1 MNKSCRI
8 AVLIPCY
15 NEEAAIGR
23 VVHDFRAILPDADIF
38 VYDNNSFDQSS
49 LRAAQAGAVV
59 RTEKMQGKGFVVRR
73 MFADVE
79 ADAYVL
85 VDGDG
90 TYDAASARD
99 MLSML
104 IEKNLDMVVGQRKQH
119 DVTSYRRGHMLGNRL
134 FTACVA
140 VFFGQQF
147 TDILSGYR
155 VFSRRFVKSFPALA
169 KGFEIE
175 TELTVHAL
183 NLSMPVAEYAT
194 PYFARPAGSISKLRT
209 YRDGARILSTILRLL
224 EHEKPFYLFSAI
236 ASVLAVASLILIAPV
251 LAHYF
256 KTGLVP
262 RLPTAVLALGLMTL
276 ASLSFLSGIILES
289 VAHGRREVKRLFY
302 LSTAPAASGEMHRPF
317 GERPHQ
323 SV

>member
-1 MNKSCRI
+1 MLTC
-8 AVLIPCY
+8 
-15 NEEAAIGR
+15 
-23 VVHDFRAILPDADIF
+23 
-38 VYDNNSFDQSS
+38 
-49 LRAAQAGAVV
+49 
-59 RTEKMQGKGFVVRR
+59 
-73 MFADVE
+73 
-79 ADAYVL
+79 L

-104 IEKNLDMVVGQRKQH
+104 IEKNLDMVSG
-119 DVTSYRRGHMLGNRL
+119 SGNSRMPPLIGGDICCGNKL
-134 FTACVA
+134 FTTCVA
-140 VFFGQQF
+140 TFFGQRF
-147 TDILSGYR
+147 SDILSGYR

-183 NLSMPVAEYAT
+183 NLALPVAELAT
-194 PYFARPAGSISKLRT
+194 PYFARPAGSLSKLRT
-209 YRDGARILSTILRLL
+209 YRDGVRILWMILRLL
-224 EHEKPFYLFSAI
+224 EHEKPFFLFSAI
-236 ASVLAVASLILIAPV
+236 ASAFAALSLILIAPV

-289 VAHGRREVKRLFY
+289 VAHGRREVKRLFTLQALPSQAKTCIG
-302 LSTAPAASGEMHRPF
+302 LSASTQHGNT
-317 GERPHQ
+317 
-323 SV
+323 